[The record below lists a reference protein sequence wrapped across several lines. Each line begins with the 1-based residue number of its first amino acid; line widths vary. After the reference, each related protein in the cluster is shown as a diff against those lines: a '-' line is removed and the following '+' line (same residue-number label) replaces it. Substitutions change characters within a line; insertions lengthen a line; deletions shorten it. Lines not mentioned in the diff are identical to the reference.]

1 MRIPMLRITKIDIPS
16 KLSSQ
21 EGIEEGIRDAETHTP
36 LGSVNWNYMSDA
48 MRYQFESL
56 GTTQWTGTDVSIL
69 QGVSG
74 RLERSWVDEAIAT
87 NPNTAHISN
96 AFFARIFDDYAD
108 VRGGS

>member
-21 EGIEEGIRDAETHTP
+21 EGIEEGIRDVEIRTP
-36 LGSVNWNYMSDA
+36 LGGTNWTYISDSILS
-48 MRYQFESL
+48 QFESM
-56 GTTQWTGTDVSIL
+56 GTTRWVRTEAGTL
-69 QGVSG
+69 QGISG
-74 RLERSWVDEAIAT
+74 NLERSWVDEAIAT